1 MSVIIRNRRQV
12 DPLMKDLS
20 ISAGCTIE
28 TIKLNI
34 LRLLPVI
41 EDLYGSQLLLNK
53 FRSLHSSED

>member
-1 MSVIIRNRRQV
+1 MSIIIRDRRQV

-41 EDLYGSQLLLNK
+41 EDLYGSGIAEDILK
-53 FRSLHSSED
+53 SL

>member
-41 EDLYGSQLLLNK
+41 EDLYGSEIAEDILK
-53 FRSLHSSED
+53 SLSASPK